1 MTSLAVDKKRKKVT
15 VSLGD
20 QTQLSGYLF
29 LSHFSGRK
37 AGRQTVLEALTVEGS
52 FVPFETSDG
61 EISFLNQKHI
71 VWVASLIN
79 DDDSETELLDNKNV
93 TVFLRDGKRLRGDLY
108 FSMPIEK
115 NRLSDWLNDTRK
127 FLVLR
132 DEKREVLINLDF
144 VIRVT

>member
-1 MTSLAVDKKRKKVT
+1 MDSLAVDKKRKKVT

-20 QTQLSGYLF
+20 QTQLSGHLF

-37 AGRQTVLEALTVEGS
+37 AGRQTILEALTEQGQ
-52 FVPFETSDG
+52 FIPFETNDG

-71 VWVASLIN
+71 VWVASLIEGV
-79 DDDSETELLDNKNV
+79 DDADLLDNKNV

-108 FSMPIEK
+108 FSMPVEK
-115 NRLSDWLNDTRK
+115 NRLSDWLNDVGT

-132 DEKREVLINLDF
+132 DDKREVLINLDF